1 MRLRLGTILALG
13 AVWFAGET
21 MLAAAE
27 LTSSTVAAFD
37 RYVQLTEARIQTEVA
52 GDHAFLWVD
61 RLNEEKRSDAL
72 GRLRRGEV
80 LVERLETRDGDRT
93 IKIPKG
99 LVHHWVGTVLI
110 PGVTVGS
117 TIAMVRNYDQYA
129 QIYDP
134 NVRRASI
141 LERNGN
147 RFSVYAQLYMKK
159 VLTAV
164 LDTEYDAEFVTIDDR
179 RVYVPSR
186 TTRILEVD
194 RHDTPEETRR
204 PEGNDRGFL
213 WRFNNYCSFEEREEG
228 TYMQCESVSLSRG
241 LPFLVGA
248 LVKPFVTSIPK
259 ETMTFTLTAAREH
272 LTDQTIQPDDS
283 PGTTSK
289 S

>member
-1 MRLRLGTILALG
+1 MRLRLGTIVALG
-13 AVWFAGET
+13 AVWVAGQT
-21 MLAAAE
+21 ILAAAE
-27 LTSSTVAAFD
+27 LKSSTVMAFD
-37 RYVQLTEARIQTEVA
+37 HYVQLTEARIQTEVA
-52 GDHAFLWVD
+52 GDQAFLWVD
-61 RLNEEKRSDAL
+61 RLAEEKRAETL
-72 GRLRRGEV
+72 GRLSRGEV
-80 LVERLETRDGDRT
+80 LVERLETRDRDRR

-99 LVHHWVGTVLI
+99 LVHHWIGTVLM

-117 TIAMVRNYDQYA
+117 AIAMVRNYDQYS
-129 QIYDP
+129 QIYHP

-141 LERNGN
+141 LAQNGN
-147 RFSVYAQLYMKK
+147 RFRVSAQLYMKK

-164 LDTEYDAEFVTIDDR
+164 LDTEYDAEFITIDNR

-186 TTRILEVD
+186 TRRILEVD
-194 RHDTPEETRR
+194 GHDTPEETRR

-248 LVKPFVTSIPK
+248 LVKPFVTSIPR

-272 LTDQTIQPDDS
+272 LTD
-283 PGTTSK
+283 
-289 S
+289 